1 MELRQLRYFVAVA
14 EELHFGRAARRL
26 HMAQPPL
33 SQAIKQLESEL
44 GATLLAR
51 TSRRVELTDAGRLLL
66 DEARRTLAQAD
77 RAATTARLAAQGATG
92 WLRLAFVA
100 SAACD
105 ILPSLLPAQRA
116 AAPDVSL
123 QLRELTTERQIDAL
137 DRDEVDLGIA
147 REVEAR
153 EGLVITPLR
162 DEPLVAALP
171 ADHPQAARAALA
183 LRELADEPFVMTPR
197 RAVPRLH
204 DTILALC
211 RAAGFSPRVVQEALQ
226 FPTILSLVSAGVG
239 AAIVPAPVAAFRSD
253 GVAYVP
259 LSDRDA
265 QSAVAFVHRAD
276 HEGAVLRSVLDRA
289 LTTLGAPPQA

>member
-44 GATLLAR
+44 DATLLAR

-105 ILPSLLPAQRA
+105 ILPTLLPAQRA
-116 AAPDVSL
+116 AAPDLAL
-123 QLRELTTERQIDAL
+123 QLRELTTQGQLSAL
-137 DRDEVDLGIA
+137 ERDEVDLGIA
-147 REVEAR
+147 RDVEPR
-153 EGLVITPLR
+153 EGIVLTPLR
-162 DEPLVAALP
+162 EEPLVAAVP
-171 ADHPQAARAALA
+171 EGHALA
-183 LRELADEPFVMTPR
+183 AAASLAVGDLAEEPFVLPPR
-197 RAVPRLH
+197 LAVPRLH
-204 DTILALC
+204 DAVLTLC
-211 RAAGFSPRVVQEALQ
+211 REGGFSPRVAQEALQ
-226 FPTILSLVSAGVG
+226 FPTILSLVTAGVG
-239 AAIVPAPVAAFRSD
+239 VAIVPAPVAAFRRE

-259 LSDRDA
+259 LTEERARS
-265 QSAVAFVHRAD
+265 SVALIHRAD
-276 HEGAVLRSVLDRA
+276 QEGAVLRSVVDRA
-289 LTTLGAPPQA
+289 VATLAS